1 MVEFSPLAE
10 GGLSQATL
18 TDWINIFLT
27 AAVGALALFSWRV
40 AARIKWLTGAMERH
54 SDQQRQIAAEQT
66 GVKMVW
72 WDKTV
77 GGEFPHEGEHN
88 QVHQLEKIYIGVPE
102 AYRIHRRWWQKM
114 GAVVS
119 RDSILVIPAIVS
131 AILGAGLW
139 IVFKWGYPVNLDN
152 MEWHGDVMGLAYL
165 LIGVALGLAIT
176 LVASWQLK
184 AHADRK
190 E

>member
-1 MVEFSPLAE
+1 MVESSLMAE

-18 TDWINIFLT
+18 TAGINIVLA
-27 AAVGALALFSWRV
+27 AAVVLLAFVNWRV

-54 SDQQRQIAAEQT
+54 SDQQRQIAAKQA
-66 GVKMVW
+66 GVTMVW

-77 GGEFPHEGEHN
+77 GGVFPHEGEHN
-88 QVHQLEKIYIGVPE
+88 QVYQLETIYIGVPE
-102 AYRIHRRWWQKM
+102 AYRINRRWWQKM

-119 RDSILVIPAIVS
+119 RDSILVIPAIIS

-139 IVFKWGYPVNLDN
+139 IVFKWVYPMHLDN

-176 LVASWQLK
+176 LVASWQQK
-184 AHADRK
+184 AHADRR
-190 E
+190 